1 MMTVNQVSKRT
12 GVSVRTLHY
21 YDKIGLLHPNEV
33 TKSNYRL
40 YDDTALERL
49 QQILL
54 LRELQF
60 SLKEIKQIIDSPG
73 FDKKEALEQQIVLLK
88 LKRDHLDDLINLAFE
103 IKSTGVKK
111 MDFSAFN
118 TQKIDEYAKEAKEK
132 WKETDA
138 YKEFVTKAEKYSKE
152 DWKQMN
158 QEMKQI
164 FAEFGK
170 MLEFEVDSEAV
181 RKQIMKLQQCISKG
195 YYTCTNEILAGL
207 GEMYMADGRMKDSI
221 EQMGGAGTAE
231 FVSRAIKNYCVS
243 LD

>member
-33 TKSNYRL
+33 TKSKYRL

-54 LRELQF
+54 FRELQF

-73 FDKKEALEQQIVLLK
+73 FDKKKALEQQIALLQM
-88 LKRDHLDDLINLAFE
+88 KRERLDELINLAFE
-103 IKSTGVKK
+103 IKLTGVKK

-132 WKETDA
+132 WQETDA
-138 YKEFVTKAEKYSKE
+138 YKEFETKTGKYSKE
-152 DWKQMN
+152 DWKQIN
-158 QEMKQI
+158 QEMTQI

-170 MLEFEVDSEAV
+170 MLDLDVDLEVV
-181 RKQIMKLQQCISKG
+181 RKQVMKLQHCITKG

-207 GEMYMADGRMKDSI
+207 GEMYIADGRMKDSI
-221 EQMGGAGTAE
+221 DRMGGEGTAE

-243 LD
+243 LS